1 VIYLFRRY
9 LYYDP
14 KVFCE
19 EVGEMFTMMQRMLQN
34 SLARLL
40 RTLSSLFNV
49 WF

>member
-1 VIYLFRRY
+1 MIYLFRWY

-14 KVFCE
+14 KVYSK
-19 EVGEMFTMMQRMLQN
+19 EVGEMFAMMLRMLQI

-40 RTLSSLFNV
+40 RTLSCLLNV